1 MVTARTWTV
10 EDLETLPDDD
20 GNRYEIIDGELHVST
35 APGIEHQLVYGNLY
49 GHLWTWVE
57 QTGIG
62 VVAITP
68 GVIFTHDTAVIPDLV
83 WLSHERYAAA
93 LGDDH
98 HLHRAPELVVEALS
112 PGAANSRRDR
122 EAKLRLYIQQGVE
135 EYWIVDWTTRTMEV
149 YRPSDDALALATTLS
164 EHDLLETPLLPGF
177 SLPVHVIF
185 KNIRA

>member
-10 EDLETLPDDD
+10 EDLKTLPDD

-49 GHLWTWVE
+49 GELRTWSR
-57 QTGIG
+57 QTGRG
-62 VVAITP
+62 FAILTP
-68 GVIFTHDTAVIPDLV
+68 GVIFTRDNAVIPDLV

-93 LGDDH
+93 RGDDH
-98 HLHRAPELVVEALS
+98 RLHRAPELVVEALS
-112 PGAANSRRDR
+112 PGSANSRRDR
-122 EAKLRLYIQQGVE
+122 EAKLRLYSQHGVE

-149 YRPSDDALALATTLS
+149 YRRSDDALARAMTLT

-177 SLPVHVIF
+177 SLPLHVIF
-185 KNIRA
+185 ENIRA